1 MEDRENASRPGPALE
16 RGDRAAPAPPLVVLA
31 GSDPRPARLTEA
43 GERYR
48 PLSGHKGAY
57 LRIGGQ
63 PLVRRILES
72 LVASKRFSTLYV
84 AGPEPV
90 YAGRLLPGVRLVH
103 CDGRLEA
110 NLRAAFEAVRE
121 DHSHGPIAFLASD
134 VLPGVDTLRAVMD
147 RYTAAAPC
155 DVFIPLVEVPEDAAA
170 LGASS
175 WKPRYRMRRG
185 EHTAPLTVLPGHL
198 VVVDPDA
205 LRIGLV
211 YRLISLSYRTRNRP
225 IGERH
230 YAMLR
235 GLLGHALREDFRQL
249 LTLRLPEV
257 TAAIVADG
265 AAVAMGLKSGNMTC
279 ERLARA
285 VRRVAVSYGHRR
297 RYPRRRVE
305 LPILPGILSLA
316 RDIDTEEEARELG
329 AEWQCGEPSAA
340 AASRAPPGPERNRGG
355 RLEPAPAPASA
366 APTSSGPGPGRTGS
380 STGGPGRMR

>member
-1 MEDRENASRPGPALE
+1 MEDKDNASRQSATTE
-16 RGDRAAPAPPLVVLA
+16 RGDRAASTPPLVVLA
-31 GSDPRPARLTEA
+31 GSDPRPARLSEA

-57 LRIGGQ
+57 LEIHGQ
-63 PLVRRILES
+63 PLVRRILER
-72 LVASKRFSTLYV
+72 LIASECFSTLYV

-90 YAGRLLPGVRLVH
+90 YAGRVVPGTRLVH

-110 NLRAAFEAVRE
+110 NLRTAFEAVRE
-121 DHSHGPIAFLASD
+121 DHPHGPIAFLASD
-134 VLPGVDTLRAVMD
+134 VLPEIETLRVAMD
-147 RYTAAAPC
+147 RYRAAAPC
-155 DVFIPLVEVPEDAAA
+155 DVFIPVVEVPEDSAA
-170 LGASS
+170 LGASA
-175 WKPRYRMRRG
+175 WKPRYRLRID
-185 EHTAPLTVLPGHL
+185 ELSPPLTVLPGHL

-235 GLLGHALREDFRQL
+235 GLLGQALREDFRQL

-257 TAAIVADG
+257 TAALIADG

-285 VRRVAVSYGHRR
+285 VRRLVVSYGHRR

-305 LPILPGILSLA
+305 LPILSGTLSLA
-316 RDIDTEEEARELG
+316 RDIDTVEEAREVG
-329 AEWQCGEPSAA
+329 AEWQRHVPPAGG
-340 AASRAPPGPERNRGG
+340 ASRRQPEPERNRGG
-355 RLEPAPAPASA
+355 RLEPVSVPASVSA
-366 APTSSGPGPGRTGS
+366 PGRGPAE
-380 STGGPGRMR
+380 GGPRGSL

>member
-1 MEDRENASRPGPALE
+1 MEGRDGASRPGPARE
-16 RGDRAAPAPPLVVLA
+16 RVDRTAPAPPLVVLA

-43 GERYR
+43 GERHR

-57 LRIGGQ
+57 LEIDGQ
-63 PLVRRILES
+63 PLVRRILERLIES
-72 LVASKRFSTLYV
+72 ERFSTLYV

-90 YAGRLLPGVRLVH
+90 YAGRLLPGARLVH

-134 VLPGVDTLRAVMD
+134 VLPGVETLRTVMD
-147 RYTAAAPC
+147 RYAAAAPC
-155 DVFIPLVEVPEDAAA
+155 DVFIPLAEAPEEAAA
-170 LGASS
+170 LGASA
-175 WKPRYRMRRG
+175 WKPRYRMRRD

-230 YAMLR
+230 HAMLR

-305 LPILPGILSLA
+305 LPILPGVLSLA
-316 RDIDTEEEARELG
+316 RDIDTEEEAQEIG
-329 AEWQCGEPSAA
+329 AEWPRRGPPPAA
-340 AASRAPPGPERNRGG
+340 AARGRGPPGSGRSRGG
-355 RLEPAPAPASA
+355 RLKPAPATAA
-366 APTSSGPGPGRTGS
+366 APTPPSGPGHGPAGR
-380 STGGPGRMR
+380 STGGA

>member
-90 YAGRLLPGVRLVH
+90 YAGRLLSGVRLVH

-110 NLRAAFEAVRE
+110 NVRTAFEAVRE
-121 DHSHGPIAFLASD
+121 DHPHGPIAFLASD
-134 VLPGVDTLRAVMD
+134 VLPEDETLRTAMD
-147 RYTAAAPC
+147 RYADAAPC
-155 DVFIPLVEVPEDAAA
+155 DVFFPLAEVPEDAAA
-170 LGASS
+170 LGPSN
-175 WKPRYRMRRG
+175 WKPRYRIRPDEG
-185 EHTAPLTVLPGHL
+185 STPSTILPGHL
-198 VVVDPDA
+198 VIVDPDA

-211 YRLISLSYRTRNRP
+211 YRLIALSYRTRNRP
-225 IGERH
+225 IGGRGL
-230 YAMLR
+230 AMLR
-235 GLLGHALREDFRQL
+235 GVLMTVLREDLRQL
-249 LTLRLPEV
+249 FTLGLPDL
-257 TAAIVADG
+257 TAAVIADG
-265 AAVAMGLKSGNMTC
+265 AAVVTGLRSGNMTR
-279 ERLARA
+279 ERLERA
-285 VRRVAVSYGHRR
+285 VRRVVVSYGHRR
-297 RYPRRRVE
+297 RYPRRMVR

-316 RDIDTEEEARELG
+316 RDIDTEEEARAIG
-329 AEWQCGEPSAA
+329 AEWRRRPPPDRGERPK
-340 AASRAPPGPERNRGG
+340 RRG
-355 RLEPAPAPASA
+355 S
-366 APTSSGPGPGRTGS
+366 PGRRQG
-380 STGGPGRMR
+380 MRV